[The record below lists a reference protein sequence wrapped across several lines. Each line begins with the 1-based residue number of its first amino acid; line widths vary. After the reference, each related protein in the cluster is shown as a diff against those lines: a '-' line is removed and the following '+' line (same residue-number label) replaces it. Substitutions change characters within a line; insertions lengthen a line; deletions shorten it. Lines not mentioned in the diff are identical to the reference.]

1 MYSQLFVPLHPQFD
15 KKMKADLLFRNY
27 YRPLCLYAL
36 HYLKNVNDVEDVV
49 QDCFLR
55 MIEANEELH
64 TPRAWLYTTVRNRC
78 IDLLRRRNPLPID
91 IQPEDLDGQ
100 ISDEEA
106 QERSFREAQLWE
118 AIDELPTRC
127 REVFLLAK
135 RDGLTYRE
143 IAQRLE
149 LSEKTVEHQVSKALK
164 RLRGQQSSFFFFF
177 FL

>member
-1 MYSQLFVPLHPQFD
+1 MT
-15 KKMKADLLFRNY
+15 ADLLFRNY

-36 HYLKNVNDVEDVV
+36 HYLKDVDDAEDVV
-49 QDCFLR
+49 QDCFVR
-55 MIEANEELH
+55 MMEAEEE
-64 TPRAWLYTTVRNRC
+64 PQNARAWLFTAVRNRC
-78 IDLLRRRNPLPID
+78 IDLLRRHNPLLTGIL
-91 IQPEDLDGQ
+91 PEDQDGQ

-106 QERSFREAQLWE
+106 QERSFSEARLWE
-118 AIDELPTRC
+118 AIDQLPVRC

-143 IAQRLE
+143 IAQRLH

-164 RLRGQQSSFFFFF
+164 RLRGQRNNFFFIF